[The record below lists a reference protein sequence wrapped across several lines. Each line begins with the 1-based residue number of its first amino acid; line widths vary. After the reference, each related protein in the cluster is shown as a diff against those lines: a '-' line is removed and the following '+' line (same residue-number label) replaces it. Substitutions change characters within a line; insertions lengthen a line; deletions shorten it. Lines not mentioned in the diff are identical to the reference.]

1 MFSAPNENGGL
12 FCSLFEVAPKVNDEV
27 VVGFALEFPPKVKPE
42 AGFVSL
48 LVVAGPNVEL
58 ASVVV
63 AVLLPK
69 EKFAVLDLVELC
81 PKVNA
86 DVFAGS
92 EVLSVLLLL
101 PNVNP
106 ELVVVLEASFPPNVK
121 PLVVTLVWFKAKP
134 D

>member
-1 MFSAPNENGGL
+1 
-12 FCSLFEVAPKVNDEV
+12 LFEVAPKVNDGV
-27 VVGFALEFPPKVKPE
+27 VVGFAPEFPPKVKPE
-42 AGFVSL
+42 AGFASL
-48 LVVAGPNVEL
+48 LVVADVEL